1 MEVGGRAVRRPPPA
15 RPKTPPGGGAPMVAC
30 PQAQLTDILT
40 RLVDFALR
48 RLRDAPAPREL
59 RVAISEAGP
68 PAAIALWGS
77 GAPPAVGD
85 EPRLVWPGP
94 FSHTPGRRGVGV
106 PPARAAGP
114 PPRAA

>member
-68 PAAIALWGS
+68 PPALAPGGS
-77 GAPPAVGD
+77 GRPPPGEAEQRPLAPVPFTPNRRRRASSVPPAPPA
-85 EPRLVWPGP
+85 
-94 FSHTPGRRGVGV
+94 
-106 PPARAAGP
+106 
-114 PPRAA
+114 